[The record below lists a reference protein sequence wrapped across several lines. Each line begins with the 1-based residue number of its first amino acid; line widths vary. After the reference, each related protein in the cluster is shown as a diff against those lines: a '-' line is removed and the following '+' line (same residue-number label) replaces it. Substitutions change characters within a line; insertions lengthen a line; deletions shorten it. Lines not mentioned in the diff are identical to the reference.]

1 MRTALR
7 LGVALRRGLFVLAV
21 GLLTA
26 VGGCGTDAEE
36 AARVERSA
44 AVYAD
49 IVRDALGDDAFE
61 GLDDPEDLVV
71 QLYPL
76 GGDQTIALDV
86 QVEVLERLS
95 GFATVRFVDE
105 FEEAVRE
112 DEPGVPVLAD
122 GIALGLGTI
131 DAAGSQVDAVRYRG
145 EEAVTGLT
153 YVARR
158 GDDEWTAE
166 RTGTYDPASPSA
178 ASSSPST

>member
-7 LGVALRRGLFVLAV
+7 LGVALRRALLVLSV
-21 GLLTA
+21 GLLIV
-26 VGGCGTDAEE
+26 VGGCGTDTEQT
-36 AARVERSA
+36 ARVERSA

-61 GLDDPEDLVV
+61 GVDDPEDLVV

-76 GGDQTIALDV
+76 GDDETIDLDV

-105 FEEAVRE
+105 FEEAVHE
-112 DEPGVPVLAD
+112 DDPGAPVLDD
-122 GIALGLGTI
+122 GIALGLGTV
-131 DAAGSQVDAVRYRG
+131 DSAGTQVDVVRYRG
-145 EEAVTGLT
+145 EDAVTGLT
-153 YVARR
+153 YVVGSR
-158 GDDEWTAE
+158 DDGWTVE

-178 ASSSPST
+178 ASSPAST